1 MSQRREVGVLTKRG
15 FIDVNKMAIR
25 VPKIFSEKL
34 SGAKIQRIIFLIMK
48 DLSQFSDEKIL
59 EFVKRA
65 R

>member
-1 MSQRREVGVLTKRG
+1 MLNKRG

-25 VPKIFSEKL
+25 VPKVFSEKL

-48 DLSQFSDEKIL
+48 DLSQFSDELIL
-59 EFVKRA
+59 EFVKRT

>member
-1 MSQRREVGVLTKRG
+1 MLTKRG

-25 VPKIFSEKL
+25 VQEIFAVPLMS
-34 SGAKIQRIIFLIMK
+34 AKVQRIIFLIMK

-59 EFVKRA
+59 EFVKRT